1 MKVALDCNSILLQ
14 KSLEIFLVNYLCSKK
29 QADIIVT
36 DKPSLKDSKYFYIS
50 TKKEA
55 DLIKPFSKAEL
66 ILALERR
73 YNLQQIEPLA
83 DMVEKKDL
91 KEGLDFSILE
101 RRIDQLTQ
109 EYKHNIIRAIKAFYE

>member
-91 KEGLDFSILE
+91 KEKLDFSILE

>member
-1 MKVALDCNSILLQ
+1 VKVALDCNSILLQ

-91 KEGLDFSILE
+91 KEKLDFSILE